1 MVPAYQHQGSRFL
14 RTLWIGIV
22 ALTCLRVWLGPEQ
35 TSPAAMAQIPDSALQ
50 RKNMVDEL
58 RQMNR
63 TLQEIQQ
70 TLKTGT
76 LKVRVEGADNTGTD
90 NKRRR

>member
-1 MVPAYQHQGSRFL
+1 MVSAYQHQGSRLL
-14 RTLWIGIV
+14 RTFWIGIV

-35 TSPAAMAQIPDSALQ
+35 TAPAAMAQIPDSGLQ
-50 RKNMVDEL
+50 RKHIVDEL
-58 RQMNR
+58 RQVNR

-76 LKVRVEGADNTGTD
+76 LKVRIEGADNTGTD
-90 NKRRR
+90 NKRGR